1 MCQDPFTKYRHDRMS
16 YSGTMHRRCSIRS
29 RRRFSR
35 NNRRFSI
42 SKKTGPRL
50 FICMTDS
57 FSCAVDLAKKT
68 TITYT
73 LATRPSS
80 WMLRMDRWRD
90 CRIWWSSD
98 RLTECAA
105 WLTMSTAA
113 VVWIRDG
120 ARWITASVSTW
131 RDKNGGKTCRAWTVA
146 SSRWPSWR
154 STLFGCT
161 VLAVSAPIKFAF
173 QITSSSNASTLS

>member
-1 MCQDPFTKYRHDRMS
+1 MWFLVTARIIDSPRVIWTASGFPRPSRRMQCCFFRRMCQDPFTKYRHDRTS
-16 YSGTMHRRCSIRS
+16 CSGIMLRKCSIRS

-80 WMLRMDRWRD
+80 WMLRMDRSRD

-113 VVWIRDG
+113 VVWTRGG
-120 ARWITASVSTW
+120 AR
-131 RDKNGGKTCRAWTVA
+131 
-146 SSRWPSWR
+146 
-154 STLFGCT
+154 
-161 VLAVSAPIKFAF
+161 
-173 QITSSSNASTLS
+173 

>member
-1 MCQDPFTKYRHDRMS
+1 MCQDPFTKYRHDRMNS
-16 YSGTMHRRCSIRS
+16 SGIMHRKCSIRS
-29 RRRFSR
+29 RRHFSR

-50 FICMTDS
+50 FICIPGS
-57 FSCAVDLAKKT
+57 FLCAVDPAKRT
-68 TITYT
+68 IITYT
-73 LATRPSS
+73 LATRHSS
-80 WMLRMDRWRD
+80 SMLRMDRSRD
-90 CRIWWSSD
+90 CLIWWSSD

-105 WLTMSTAA
+105 WLTLSTAA
-113 VVWIRDG
+113 VVWIRGG

-131 RDKNGGKTCRAWTVA
+131 RDKNGETTCRAWTVA

-173 QITSSSNASTLS
+173 QITSSWSGSTLS